1 MGFQDIFDSV
11 LRTEAEVSKAY
22 FFKNES
28 STVRAFELE
37 ETYFKLKLSRMFIRH
52 SREFFQTKYPVV
64 HALMRF
70 AGMDEILEV
79 HQVITPSVP
88 GDAGAGELKKVIMV
102 DQILLGPILYR
113 GDSLELLI
121 GLYAAPGDDWAEKFI
136 SLAQSVSAIAI
147 QGPVSTAIAL
157 AKPVKE
163 SIDGLL
169 KTDSLKLKTGLK
181 STLEKKNWFQ
191 PGYLAIISAPAN
203 EVDQRSLRVKE
214 GILVQSSNG
223 KYYEEH
229 DYFLLEI
236 EALDRRED
244 WQRLGFGSL
253 WNRLLELAAEED
265 DKERVGEK
273 YMQFTG
279 AVLASPDLSWT
290 DRQTIVK
297 LAQDKITR
305 IRELRSTAFLET
317 LRSEDE
323 LDRLKILKN
332 VSSSEFQ
339 RARSQS
345 DENLGRLLDTGW
357 I

>member
-1 MGFQDIFDSV
+1 MGFQDLFDSV

-22 FFKNES
+22 FFENES
-28 STVRAFELE
+28 SKIRGFELE
-37 ETYFKLKLSRMFIRH
+37 ETYFKLKLSRMFLRH

-88 GDAGAGELKKVIMV
+88 GDASTGELKQVIVV
-102 DQILLGPILYR
+102 DQVLLGPILYR

-136 SLAQSVSAIAI
+136 ALAQSVSAIAI

-191 PGYLAIISAPAN
+191 PGHLAVISAPAN
-203 EVDQRSLRVKE
+203 EVDQRSLRVE
-214 GILVQSSNG
+214 DGTLVQSGNG
-223 KYYEEH
+223 QFYEEH
-229 DYFLLEI
+229 DYLLLEI

-297 LAQDKITR
+297 LAQDKIAR

-323 LDRLKILKN
+323 PDRLKILKN

-345 DENLGRLLDTGW
+345 DQNFDRLLNTDW